1 MRNSVIPVTQF
12 LPQKSCKK
20 KIRDGSEKCV
30 FKGLQRE
37 SSDDKTSQCIE
48 AHGSIE
54 KLWSAA
60 PPVAVPQGSIP

>member
-37 SSDDKTSQCIE
+37 SSDDIRLHSVLKPM
-48 AHGSIE
+48 G
-54 KLWSAA
+54 
-60 PPVAVPQGSIP
+60 P